1 MFKKV
6 LSIVALV
13 GIISAGTVLAQGAGN
28 SLSTPTA
35 KFNNSV
41 VVGGGYTAFS
51 MKSNPI
57 TMASETHQAISGG
70 GGA

>member
-1 MFKKV
+1 MFRKV
-6 LSIVALV
+6 LSIAVLV

-28 SLSTPTA
+28 SLSIPTSE
-35 KFNNSV
+35 FNNSV
-41 VVGGGYTAFS
+41 VVGGGYTAFP

-57 TMASETHQAISGG
+57 QVVSETHQNISGG